1 MIQIIK
7 FNNPINDNE
16 EELLLN
22 FDLLNIDYNKWINFI
37 ENIEIKD
44 IKFLLYNL
52 LNDLNCTKE
61 FKCGRPMMTSYPRY
75 NTLLLEY
82 FRLLYKIQDYKL
94 YNEFFNK
101 LIDRHINNIIF
112 EYENPLTNNKT
123 KFKTKKD
130 KVKKPLWLKS
140 VSTDLFTNKIQY
152 IYENTKTKEIIITD
166 DENYLEKLKEI
177 NKTKNKK
184 DKIISTLDTSIKGIT
199 FKF

>member
-7 FNNPINDNE
+7 FNNPINDIE
-16 EELLLN
+16 EELTLN
-22 FDLLNIDYNKWINFI
+22 FDLLNIDYNKWIIFI
-37 ENIEIKD
+37 KNIETKD
-44 IKFLLYNL
+44 IEFLLYDI

-61 FKCGRPMMTSYPRY
+61 FKCGRPMMTSYPMY
-75 NTLLLEY
+75 NILLIEY

-101 LIDRHINNIIF
+101 LINRHINNIIF

-123 KFKTKKD
+123 KSKTKKD

-140 VSTDLFTNKIQY
+140 VSTDLFTGKIQY
-152 IYENTKTKEIIITD
+152 IYENTKTKEIIIND
-166 DENYLEKLKEI
+166 DENYLDKLKEI
-177 NKTKNKK
+177 KQTKSKKNKV
-184 DKIISTLDTSIKGIT
+184 ISTLDTSIKGIT